1 MAKDD
6 IVPIDDELN
15 TTQGGLV
22 EPVDEPHIDDLLDE
36 EEEDVEVLNAG
47 QYFDDVSDDSVRLHL
62 REIGKIPLLTAEVEL
77 ELAKR
82 VVEGDKRA
90 KLWGYSLKDKEI
102 IKAISLIN
110 SSKITECKFR
120 YYVAE
125 MPDQNGN
132 KSRVVYFYNTQE
144 KIQISFHTFCC
155 EIKNH
160 KNKGVP
166 MQWDK
171 RNPRENC
178 QKLIEIFNLY

>member
-1 MAKDD
+1 MFN
-6 IVPIDDELN
+6 LN
-15 TTQGGLV
+15 KEIARHICLAQTASDAGKGLN
-22 EPVDEPHIDDLLDE
+22 ILSL
-36 EEEDVEVLNAG
+36 
-47 QYFDDVSDDSVRLHL
+47 
-62 REIGKIPLLTAEVEL
+62 
-77 ELAKR
+77 
-82 VVEGDKRA
+82 EGDKRA

-110 SSKITECKFR
+110 SSKITECQLR

-144 KIQISFHTFCC
+144 KIQISFHTFCG

-178 QKLIEIFNLY
+178 QKLIEIFNL